1 MSLSS
6 RLGRLSVCALSLIA
20 VVAAEAAAGSPRPL
34 RNVGEQCALEGKW
47 TYAYRIGNGPL
58 ITVSGSVRWRRAT
71 YAVSNRLYTLWPEVP
86 AVSEPSL
93 GLRIFR
99 SGSETPLTL
108 TSTEAG
114 LANRRFLAVADLMV
128 LTPRGGGYLV
138 RWFPKGLPLPGRSPL
153 TAYPAAALPARV
165 YSHAALAA
173 SRVVLAL
180 TGTKRFDFVDAA
192 GRYRGTLSY
201 SLRATF

>member
-1 MSLSS
+1 
-6 RLGRLSVCALSLIA
+6 
-20 VVAAEAAAGSPRPL
+20 
-34 RNVGEQCALEGKW
+34 
-47 TYAYRIGNGPL
+47 
-58 ITVSGSVRWRRAT
+58 
-71 YAVSNRLYTLWPEVP
+71 
-86 AVSEPSL
+86 
-93 GLRIFR
+93 
-99 SGSETPLTL
+99 
-108 TSTEAG
+108 
-114 LANRRFLAVADLMV
+114 MV

-138 RWFPKGLPLPGRSPL
+138 RWLPEGLPLPGRSPL

-180 TGTKRFDFVDAA
+180 TGTKRFDFVDAG